1 MIPCYLDSEP
11 LLPFFLL
18 GALCTIDR
26 SFGPVL
32 DHTFHHISDTH
43 VCHHLFSKMPFHHA
57 QEATEHIRKMLGPY
71 YMKDETALMRA
82 LYRSYSS
89 CQFVE
94 DDGETVFYKNIK

>member
-1 MIPCYLDSEP
+1 
-11 LLPFFLL
+11 
-18 GALCTIDR
+18 
-26 SFGPVL
+26 
-32 DHTFHHISDTH
+32 
-43 VCHHLFSKMPFHHA
+43 MPFHHA